1 MLPPQ
6 CNIRDMDHW
15 IRPVHSR
22 IGTHHSWRVRAAL
35 ASLFCL
41 VCSLPT
47 LAPAQPTPRID
58 VSKAY
63 AEYCAACH
71 GKNMEGGQT
80 DSMLDDVWKH
90 GGDDASLARIIRDGY
105 EQNGMPGWKNELNE
119 AEIRAMVVFIR
130 EKREQFKQQSMT
142 FAKPAEDQ
150 LVQSSLHRFRIKT
163 VAAGLSTPWS
173 VSFLP
178 DGRILVTELPGRL
191 RVIENGKLLP
201 DAVAGTPKVL
211 AVGQGGLMEAEPHPD
226 YASNGWV
233 YLAFSDPGKDPSK
246 KDLGLTA
253 IVRGRI
259 RDMKW
264 TDEEVIF
271 RAPYPLYKTGGVHFG
286 CRLVFDGR
294 GHLFFSIGERGHMHD
309 AQDLTRPNGKVHRI
323 MDDGSIPKD
332 NPFVGQSNAFPTI
345 FSYGNRNAQG
355 LDLHPVTG
363 ELWEVEHGPRGG
375 DELNLIQK
383 GLNYGWP
390 VISYGMNYDGRPI
403 TALTAKEGLE
413 QPVLHW
419 TPSIAV
425 CAMAFY
431 TGDKFP
437 KWKNH
442 LFVTALAQ
450 QELRR
455 LVIDGHKVTHQ
466 EVLFKDIGRVRDVV
480 TGPDG
485 LIYVTLNKPD
495 KIVRMVPE

>member
-1 MLPPQ
+1 MDQFLRQLPLKL
-6 CNIRDMDHW
+6 RLETLFAL
-15 IRPVHSR
+15 R
-22 IGTHHSWRVRAAL
+22 ISATIAFAACAVVTSPANAQERAQQLDVRVE
-35 ASLFCL
+35 
-41 VCSLPT
+41 
-47 LAPAQPTPRID
+47 

-63 AEYCAACH
+63 EDYCAACH

-80 DSMLDDVWKH
+80 GSMLDDVWKH
-90 GGDDASLARIIRDGY
+90 GGDDESLARIIRDGY
-105 EQNGMPGWKNELNE
+105 EQNGMPPWKNELNE

-130 EKREQFKQQSMT
+130 EKREQYKQRQMT
-142 FAKPAEDQ
+142 FARPAEDQ
-150 LVQSSLHRFRIKT
+150 LVQSALHRFRIKT
-163 VAAGLSTPWS
+163 VADGLSTPWS
-173 VSFLP
+173 ISFLP
-178 DGRILVTELPGRL
+178 QDRILITELPGRL
-191 RVIENGKLLP
+191 RVIEKGKLLP
-201 DAVAGTPKVL
+201 EAVAGTPKVL

-226 YASNGWV
+226 YAKNGWI
-233 YLAFSDPGKDPSK
+233 YLAFSDPGNDASK

-259 RDMKW
+259 KDMKW

-271 RAPYPLYKTGGVHFG
+271 RAPYALYKTGGVHFG
-286 CRLVFDGR
+286 CRLVFDGK
-294 GHLFFSIGERGHMHD
+294 GHLFFAIGERGQMHD

-323 MDDGSIPKD
+323 LEDGGIPKD
-332 NPFVGQSNAFPTI
+332 NPFAGQSNAFPTI
-345 FSYGNRNAQG
+345 WSYGNRNAQG
-355 LDLHPVTG
+355 LDLHPVTH

-375 DELNLIQK
+375 DELNVIQK

-390 VISYGMNYDGRPI
+390 IISYGMNYDGRPI

-413 QPVLHW
+413 QPVIHW

-425 CAMAFY
+425 CSMAFY

-437 KWKNH
+437 QWKNQ

-455 LVIDGHKVTHQ
+455 LVIDGHKVTSQ

-480 TGPDG
+480 SGPDG
-485 LIYVTLNKPD
+485 FIYVALNKPD